1 SAGAELLIRLGLL
14 SGDAEREPIAEN
26 AMSQVA
32 PHMAASPTGFG
43 QWLCALDVHLGP
55 SKEIAIVG
63 DPGAG
68 VTAALIAEVTRERY
82 LPNAVLAVASAE
94 DVDPQREVG
103 LLRDRP
109 MVGGRPTAYVCHRF
123 ECKLP
128 VTDPHALAEQL

>member
-1 SAGAELLIRLGLL
+1 
-14 SGDAEREPIAEN
+14 
-26 AMSQVA
+26 MSQVA

-63 DPGAG
+63 DPGVG

-128 VTDPHALAEQL
+128 VTDPHALAEQLQG